1 MGWNSVWPASIDSG
15 IPISYIL
22 RHCAGLPMP
31 LAFAGRILES
41 RCEEVIILN
50 QVLNIRNVV
59 CGLVAAAMLAA
70 LACGASETPS
80 EPAAPAASGQQSA
93 PAAAATEAPA
103 ASATEAPAQPTATAE
118 LAQPAGMT
126 DASAGGAAP
135 TAMPEPTDT
144 PEPSAGT
151 PVQADLRVAITPPYA
166 ENLLGWRVGGT
177 NQGMLQPMQEA
188 LFQRD
193 YLDWSA
199 QPMLAESWEVSPDG
213 QQWTIKLREN
223 VPFHR
228 DGGTFGVSDFVLSF
242 QLWSHPEANTGL
254 GNFWHQL
261 LGPEGEQRSFEVET
275 LGQAAT
281 VTAVSDSE
289 MVWNMNRPELW
300 IPFYASE
307 ATTDPLIYSLDYWET
322 YGEDAYA
329 QNPVGTGP
337 WQHVSYEQGVK
348 LEYERAFEN
357 HWRINP
363 DFDTLTFF
371 FAEEDLTRVA
381 MLRTKEAD
389 IAEIPRDLQGDIV
402 DAGFA
407 ITQSTLPAFMVWVG
421 IGGQYLEDK
430 RDANDPNTNVLVR
443 RAMNHA
449 IDREALNEAFFD
461 NKMELMANTG
471 WHPTDPSFDSEWEIP
486 AYDPDRSRELLAE
499 AGYGDGSGPS
509 IEFMSGKLVGVPELT
524 EIAVPIISWLEEVG
538 FDVDRQIGEFQPIR
552 TRYRAREMN
561 GVLWTH
567 RTGFWPAGRNMRIY
581 FVSPTLAGAV
591 YMFEDPNTEDLF
603 GRWQSSVD
611 EAERLELMQEAG
623 QYLYDQ
629 NATIPLGFLFAE
641 FGINPEV
648 IASYSVNNS
657 YFGGMK
663 GHEYTQV
670 VRR

>member
-1 MGWNSVWPASIDSG
+1 MRQCGPLPPGSIAADATF
-15 IPISYIL
+15 
-22 RHCAGLPMP
+22 RHRHRA
-31 LAFAGRILES
+31 RQEDYT
-41 RCEEVIILN
+41 LN
-50 QVLNIRNVV
+50 NVV
-59 CGLVAAAMLAA
+59 TIRTARAALGGLLALALMLA
-70 LACGASETPS
+70 LACGAPTESPP
-80 EPAAPAASGQQSA
+80 PAADNQPAA

-103 ASATEAPAQPTATAE
+103 ASGSASGQTAPAATAPAQAPPTATAA
-118 LAQPAGMT
+118 LVQPAGMT

-135 TAMPEPTDT
+135 TAMPAPTDT
-144 PEPSAGT
+144 PAPAAGV
-151 PVQADLRVAITPPYA
+151 PVQSDLRVAITPPYA

-199 QPMLAESWEVSPDG
+199 RPMLAESWSVSPDG

-228 DGGTFGVSDFVLSF
+228 DGGDFGVSDFVFSF
-242 QLWSHPEANTGL
+242 QLWSHPEAKTGF
-254 GNFWHQL
+254 GDFWHQL
-261 LGPEGEQRSFEVET
+261 LGPEGEQRSFEVEA
-275 LGQAAT
+275 LGRAAT
-281 VTAVSDSE
+281 VTEVSDNE

-307 ATTDPLIYSLDYWET
+307 ATTDPLIYSLDYWQNN
-322 YGEDAYA
+322 GEAVYA
-329 QNPVGTGP
+329 ESPVGTGP
-337 WQHVSYEQGVK
+337 WQHVSYQQGAK
-348 LEYERAFEN
+348 LEYERAFED

-381 MLRTKEAD
+381 MLRAKEAD
-389 IAEIPRDLQGDIV
+389 IAEIPRELQGEIV

-430 RDANDPNTNVLVR
+430 RDPNDPHTNVLVR

-449 IDREALNEAFFD
+449 IDREAINEAFFD

-471 WHPTDPSFDSEWEIP
+471 WHPTDPSFDPAWQIP

-499 AGYGDGSGPS
+499 AGYDEGAGPS

-524 EIAVPIISWLEEVG
+524 EIAVPIISWLEDVG
-538 FDVDRQIGEFQPIR
+538 FSVDAQIGEFQPIR
-552 TRYRAREMN
+552 TRYKAREMN
-561 GVLWTH
+561 SVLWTH
-567 RTGFWPAGRNMRIY
+567 RTGFWPAGRNMRVY
-581 FVSPTLAGAV
+581 FVSPALAGAV
-591 YMFEDPNTEDLF
+591 YMYEDPFTEDLF
-603 GRWQSSVD
+603 TRWQSSVD
-611 EAERLELMQEAG
+611 ETERLDLMKEAG
-623 QYLYDQ
+623 QFMYDQ

-648 IASYSVNNS
+648 VAEYSVNNS

-663 GHEYTQV
+663 GHEYTRV
-670 VRR
+670 VRK

>member
-1 MGWNSVWPASIDSG
+1 MKHA
-15 IPISYIL
+15 
-22 RHCAGLPMP
+22 
-31 LAFAGRILES
+31 
-41 RCEEVIILN
+41 
-50 QVLNIRNVV
+50 LNIRNVV
-59 CGLVAAAMLAA
+59 CGLVAAALLIA
-70 LACGASETPS
+70 LACGTSETPS
-80 EPAAPAASGQQSA
+80 ETDSAA

-103 ASATEAPAQPTATAE
+103 QPAAVTATEAPAMTATEAPAQPTATTE

-135 TAMPEPTDT
+135 TAMPEPTAT
-144 PEPSAGT
+144 PEPEAGV

-193 YLDWSA
+193 YNDWSA
-199 QPMLAESWEVSPDG
+199 QPMLAEEWSVSPDG
-213 QQWTIKLREN
+213 KQWTFKLRDD

-228 DGGTFGVSDFVLSF
+228 DGGTFGVSDFVFSF
-242 QLWSHPEANTGL
+242 QLWSHPDANTGF
-254 GNFWHQL
+254 GSFWHQI
-261 LGPEGEQRSFEVET
+261 LGPEGEERSIDVEV
-275 LGQAAT
+275 LGEAAT
-281 VTAVSDSE
+281 VTEVSDNE

-322 YGEDAYA
+322 HGEDEYA
-329 QNPVGTGP
+329 KNPVGTGP
-337 WQHVSYEQGVK
+337 WQHINYEQGVK
-348 LEYERAFEN
+348 LEYERAFED

-381 MLRTKEAD
+381 QLRTGEAD
-389 IAEIPRDLQGDIV
+389 IAEIPRDLQKDVV
-402 DAGFA
+402 DEGFA

-430 RDANDPNTNVLVR
+430 RNADDPNTNVLVR
-443 RAMNHA
+443 QAMNHA

-471 WHPTDPSFDSEWEIP
+471 WHPTDPSYDADWEIP
-486 AYDPDRSRELLAE
+486 AYDPDRSRELLEE
-499 AGYGDGSGPS
+499 AGYGDSGPS
-509 IEFMSGKLVGVPELT
+509 VEFMSGKLVGVPELT

-561 GVLWTH
+561 SVLWTH
-567 RTGFWPAGRNMRIY
+567 RTGFWPAGRNMRVY
-581 FVSPTLAGAV
+581 FVSPALAGAV
-591 YMFEDPNTEDLF
+591 YMFEDPHTEDLF
-603 GRWQSSVD
+603 ERWQSSVD
-611 EAERLELMQEAG
+611 EAERLDLMKQAG
-623 QYLYDQ
+623 QYMYDQ
-629 NATIPLGFLFAE
+629 SATMPLGFLFAE

-648 IASYSVNNS
+648 IESYSVNNS

-663 GHEYTQV
+663 GHEYTKV